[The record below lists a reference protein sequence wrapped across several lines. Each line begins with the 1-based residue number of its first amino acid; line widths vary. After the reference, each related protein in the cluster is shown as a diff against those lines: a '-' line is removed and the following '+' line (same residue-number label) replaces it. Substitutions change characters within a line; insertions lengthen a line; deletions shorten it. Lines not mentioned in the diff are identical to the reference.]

1 MVSPSPLGCV
11 IKYNILYP
19 IKVKRVRRLI
29 IDKNPKWYINSSLF
43 YIISETVKISPAA
56 YNTRFLSRSIN
67 KLRIIDTYLRN
78 IDIQKFKGNEG
89 RDDNG

>member
-1 MVSPSPLGCV
+1 MLVL
-11 IKYNILYP
+11 
-19 IKVKRVRRLI
+19 LI
-29 IDKNPKWYINSSLF
+29 VDNNSKEYTNSSLF

-56 YNTRFLSRSIN
+56 YNTHFLSRSIN

>member
-1 MVSPSPLGCV
+1 MLG
-11 IKYNILYP
+11 L
-19 IKVKRVRRLI
+19 LI
-29 IDKNPKWYINSSLF
+29 IDKNLRQYKNSVLF

-67 KLRIIDTYLRN
+67 KLRIIDTYLR
-78 IDIQKFKGNEG
+78 DIYFQTFKENEG